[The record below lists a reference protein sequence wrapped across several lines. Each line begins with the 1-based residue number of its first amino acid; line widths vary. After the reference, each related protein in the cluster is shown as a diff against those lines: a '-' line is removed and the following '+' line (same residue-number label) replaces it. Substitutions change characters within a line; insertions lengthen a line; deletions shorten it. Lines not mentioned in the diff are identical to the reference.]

1 MTQVSRQKYFS
12 FEQLWP
18 IFKPSGRSARETQLL
33 KKMYTLEQLS
43 NSQVVGFWSRPAA
56 SLAQVNP
63 DAYNA
68 ALADAPRV
76 EGIGFCSH
84 CGRDIA
90 HNVIIRDF
98 RGKLQVIGETCAEKV
113 GISPAEIEAA
123 KEERREA
130 AEAARWARQQ
140 AEADSS
146 VFTSGKY
153 AGQKIA
159 DVLASDERYCLWFE
173 DNFGGQRSA
182 NGIAAKTIANLLA
195 PARAEAAAEAAA
207 RAEQH
212 AELLAELR
220 SVRVLVT
227 QVEQN
232 GRWYPLANPYHRDSK
247 SCAELANAIERGCAP
262 AGWVVEAAAKDLA
275 KAAGIGRARKAK
287 DAFIAAFYAR
297 LPSFING

>member
-1 MTQVSRQKYFS
+1 
-12 FEQLWP
+12 
-18 IFKPSGRSARETQLL
+18 
-33 KKMYTLEQLS
+33 MYTLEQLS

-56 SLAQVNP
+56 SLAEVNP

-84 CGRDIA
+84 CGKSIA
-90 HNVIIRDF
+90 NNVIIRDF
-98 RGKLQVIGETCAEKV
+98 RGKLQVVGETCAEKV
-113 GISPAEIEAA
+113 GISASEIEAI
-123 KEERREA
+123 KQERRDA

-146 VFTSGKY
+146 VFASGKY

-159 DVLASDERYCLWFE
+159 DVLASDESYCLWFE
-173 DNFGGQRSA
+173 GNFKGQRSA
-182 NGIAAKTIANLLA
+182 NGIAARAIAELLA
-195 PARAEAAAEAAA
+195 PARAEAAAASAA

-232 GRWYPLANPYHRDSK
+232 GRYYPLANPYHRDSK
-247 SCAELANAIERGCAP
+247 ACRLLADAIESGAAP

-287 DAFIAAFYAR
+287 EAFIAAFYAR
-297 LPSFING
+297 LPSFINE